1 MPIICFRQYT
11 MRALV
16 LVLLFLLSFLT
27 DLTAS
32 VEVRSTRLTTT
43 DGLSNNSIRYIFQD
57 SKGFIWL
64 GTLNGLS
71 RYDGNSFVNFYP
83 ETGNGISLA
92 DSRIRDIQEDSNG
105 FLWISTTSSQ
115 QSCYDLKKGAFV
127 DFTGCGEYKQ
137 NYNMMMMASNGDIW
151 LWHDA
156 NGCRRVRY
164 KDGAFSSTVF
174 KVEQGNMPSNVV
186 NFVFED
192 EQKDIWIGTNKG
204 MVLVAKGTSEIVDR
218 QTAFYTAVSYKGY
231 TCFLTKD
238 NQIYQKTAEGK
249 IRKVASLP
257 LLSEAMTPTGTMRIQ
272 DNWYVFTSEGGFK
285 FKLDTRQ
292 VSRAGEL
299 DIKEATVFNDNRQ
312 NFWIYNQTG
321 NVWYV
326 RADNGA
332 VKRFNLLPSEKIG
345 YIDTERY
352 HVVHDSRDIIWIST
366 YGNGLFVYN
375 AVTGEMD
382 HFTSQIDGF
391 SHIGSDFLQYVVED
405 RSGGIWVSAEYSG
418 ISRLEVINKGAYRI
432 FPEDEHLSDR
442 SNAFRVISPL
452 RNGNLLFTTR
462 KGGVYE
468 YRPNLTFTGNK
479 KSYKSNIYSL
489 KEDNRGVMWMG
500 SRGDGLCIGDRW
512 YRNDLSKPN
521 SLGNNNIF
529 NIYQDNKGRMWIA
542 TFGGG
547 LDLAIPGNDGYT
559 FRHFLNDT
567 YVQRQTR
574 VIVEDRNGM
583 LWVGTSGGVYI
594 FNPDSLI
601 SNPENYVSCGFKTG
615 HLLND
620 EVRCLLR
627 DTRGR
632 MWVGTSGGG
641 FSMCDPGRDYANL
654 TFEHYSVKDG
664 LVNNMVQSIA
674 EDRNGKLWI
683 ATEYGLSCFNTKDKL
698 FENHFLSSYAL
709 GNVYSENCFYT
720 LDNGKLLFGTNYGL
734 AIIDPEQVVN
744 LGGSFPVTFT
754 NLSINGIAVRPDDP
768 DSPLGSE
775 MPYTDKVELKYFQNS
790 IVIDFSTF
798 DYSNSSEVKYSYRL
812 SNYDKE
818 WSSPSSLNFAAY
830 KNLSPGTYV
839 LYVKSCNS
847 VGAWSKEEATMEF
860 VIYAPYWKTGW
871 AFLLYAVVLIVLLYF
886 GFNIMR
892 NFNGLRNRIQ
902 IERQLTEYKLVFFTN
917 ISHEFRTPLTL
928 IQGALEKIQRTNNVP
943 KEIQHSLKT
952 MDKSTKRLLRLINQL
967 LEFRKMQNNK
977 LALSLEETDVIAFL
991 YEIFLSFKD
1000 ASESKNM
1007 NFSFQPSV
1015 AAYRMFIDK
1024 GYIDKVTYNLLSN
1037 AFKYTPSGGKITFV
1051 VVVDEEK
1058 NTLSIEVA
1066 DSGVGIPKEK
1076 QPELFNRFMQS
1087 SFSGS
1092 SVGVGLHLT
1101 YELVNVHKGHISY
1114 HENEGG
1120 GSVFVVA
1127 LPLDKS
1133 VYADKDFLIPD
1144 NVLMKEEGQ
1153 PKESFIQG
1161 HEEEWEQPIPLN
1173 KRKIL
1178 IIEDD
1183 NDVREFLKE
1192 EISKYFE
1199 VTAESDGDSG
1209 LERAREYDPDL
1220 IVCDVMMPGIN
1231 GFEVTQKMKSDF
1243 NTSHIP
1249 IILLT
1254 ALGTTESQLEGIESG
1269 ADAYITKPF
1278 SPALLMAR
1286 ICKLIEQRDKL
1297 REKFSNEPGVLRPAV
1312 YSNDRDKEFVNKLHE
1327 VLEKRL
1333 SDPQFTV
1340 DEFASMM
1347 KLGRTVFY
1355 KKVRGLTGY
1364 SPNEYLRIVR
1374 MKKAAELLL
1383 DSNLTVAEVS
1393 YRVGINDPFYFSKCF
1408 KTQFG
1413 MAPSIYQRG
1422 EKDVEI

>member
-1 MPIICFRQYT
+1 MRTPITLLLFI
-11 MRALV
+11 
-16 LVLLFLLSFLT
+16 LLFLSDLS
-27 DLTAS
+27 AS

-43 DGLSNNSIRYIFQD
+43 NGLSNNSIRNIFQD

-64 GTLNGLS
+64 CTLNGLS
-71 RYDGNSFVNFYP
+71 RYDGVSFVNFYP
-83 ETGNGISLA
+83 EPGNPLSLA
-92 DSRIRDIQEDSNG
+92 DSRTWEIQEDDNG
-105 FLWISTTSSQ
+105 FLWISTTSGLN
-115 QSCYDLKKGAFV
+115 SCYDLKKGCFV
-127 DFTGCGEYKQ
+127 DYTGCGEYKQ
-137 NYNMMMMASNGDIW
+137 LYNKMMRTSNGDVW

-156 NGCRRVRY
+156 NGCRKVVY
-164 KDGAFSSTVF
+164 KDGYFSSVTF

-192 EQKDIWIGTNKG
+192 EQKEVWIGTDKG
-204 MVLVAKGTSEIVDR
+204 MVRVARGTSEIIDR
-218 QTAFYTAVSYKGY
+218 QMSFFSAVSHNGY
-231 TCFLTKD
+231 TYFVTKE
-238 NQIYQKTAEGK
+238 NLIYQKTSEGK

-257 LLSEAMTPTGTMRIQ
+257 SASGNMVPTGTMRVQ
-272 DNWYVFTSEGGFK
+272 DSWYIFTSEGGFK
-285 FKLDTRQ
+285 FKIDSRQ
-292 VSRAGEL
+292 VSHAGEL
-299 DIKEATVFNDNRQ
+299 DIKRGRVINDNRQ

-332 VKRFNLLPSEKIG
+332 VKKFNLLPSEKIG
-345 YIDTERY
+345 YIDIERY

-366 YGNGLFVYN
+366 YGNGLFAYN
-375 AVTGEMD
+375 AATGELD
-382 HFTSQIDGF
+382 HITSRIDGF
-391 SHIGSDFLQYVVED
+391 SHIGSDFLQYVMED
-405 RSGGIWVSAEYSG
+405 RSGGIWVSAEFSG
-418 ISRLEVINKGAYRI
+418 ISHLEIINKGASRI

-442 SNAFRVISPL
+442 SNALRVISPL

-468 YRPNLTFTGNK
+468 YTPDLAFTGSK
-479 KSYKSNIYSL
+479 KLYKTNIYSL
-489 KEDNRGVMWMG
+489 KEDNQGVMWIG
-500 SRGDGLCIGDRW
+500 SRGDGLCVGERW
-512 YRNDLSKPN
+512 YRSDLTQPN
-521 SLGNNNIF
+521 SLANNNIF
-529 NIYQDNKGRMWIA
+529 HIYQDDKGRMWLA

-547 LDLAIPGNDGYT
+547 LDLAIPGEDGYS
-559 FRHFLNDT
+559 FRHFLNET

-574 VIVEDRNGM
+574 IIVEDRNGM
-583 LWVGTSGGVYI
+583 LWVGTSGGVHI

-601 SNPENYVSCGFKTG
+601 ANPNNYVTCGFKTG
-615 HLLND
+615 HLRND
-620 EVRCLLR
+620 EVRCMLR

-632 MWVGTSGGG
+632 MWIGTSGGG
-641 FSMCDPGRDYANL
+641 FSMCDPGRDYTNL
-654 TFEHYSVKDG
+654 TFEHYDVKDG

-683 ATEYGLSCFNTKDKL
+683 ATEYGLSCFNPKDKL

-709 GNVYSENCFYT
+709 GNVYSENCSRT
-720 LDNGKLLFGTNYGL
+720 LDNGKLLFGTNHGM
-734 AIIDPEQVVN
+734 AVIDPEKVVN
-744 LGGSFPVTFT
+744 RDVSFPVTFT
-754 NLSINGIAVRPDDP
+754 GLTINGIAVRPGEP
-768 DSPLGSE
+768 DSPLACE
-775 MPYTDKVELKYFQNS
+775 MPYAQRVELNHLQNS

-798 DYSNSSEVKYSYRL
+798 DYSNTSEVKYSYRL
-812 SNYDKE
+812 SNYDKD
-818 WSSPSSLNFAAY
+818 WSSPSPLNFAAY
-830 KNLSPGTYV
+830 KNLPPGNYV

-847 VGAWSKEEATMEF
+847 VGAWSQDEAVMEF
-860 VIYAPYWKTGW
+860 IIQPPFWKTGW
-871 AFLLYAVVLIVLLYF
+871 AFLFYLIVLVVVLYF
-886 GFNIMR
+886 AFNIMR

-902 IERQLTEYKLVFFTN
+902 VERQLTEYKLVFFTN

-928 IQGALEKIQRTNNVP
+928 IQGALEKIQRSGNVS

-952 MDKSTKRLLRLINQL
+952 MDKSTKRMLRLINQL

-1000 ASESKNM
+1000 VAESKNM
-1007 NFSFQPSV
+1007 GFVFNPSV
-1015 AAYRMFIDK
+1015 PAYRMFIDK

-1037 AFKYTPSGGKITFV
+1037 AFKYTPSGGKVTFSIHI
-1051 VVVDEEK
+1051 DEEK
-1058 NTLSIEVA
+1058 KLLSFEVL
-1066 DSGVGIPKEK
+1066 DSGVGIPKDK

-1092 SVGVGLHLT
+1092 SVGVGLHLSH
-1101 YELVNVHKGHISY
+1101 ELVHVHKGTISY
-1114 HENEGG
+1114 RENEGG
-1120 GSVFVVA
+1120 GSVFTVV
-1127 LPLDKS
+1127 LPIDRK
-1133 VYADKDFLIPD
+1133 VYEEKDFLIPD
-1144 NVLMKEEGQ
+1144 NVLMKEETQ
-1153 PKESFIQG
+1153 PRDKFIEG
-1161 HEEEWEQPIPLN
+1161 HEEEWEQPVPLN

-1192 EISKYFE
+1192 EIGKYFE
-1199 VTAESDGDSG
+1199 VAVEADGEAG
-1209 LERAREYDPDL
+1209 LERAKDYDPDL

-1254 ALGTTESQLEGIESG
+1254 ALGTTESHLEGVESG

-1286 ICKLIEQRDKL
+1286 VCKLIEQRDKL

-1327 VLEKRL
+1327 VLDKRM

-1340 DEFASMM
+1340 DEFASLM

-1393 YRVGINDPFYFSKCF
+1393 YQVGINDPFYFSKCF

-1413 MAPSIYQRG
+1413 VAPSIYQRG